1 MTYLLLAIA
10 SLSLL
15 GASNNIK
22 PTVLQA
28 EGEPTSSEVATSSAE
43 TSSSGD
49 STDTSSSGDS
59 TDTDITD
66 EQESELDKLVDAITN
81 SNWWKGIMTAL
92 IAWLTANAGA
102 LIGLAIGLV
111 KSKTK
116 QALQNATYQNDVK
129 LIAEKFSANQELLE
143 KKLDEKL
150 DAMTEKCVKVLKES
164 GNEKAAAELLV
175 GYSSS
180 EKVEKALAETA
191 AEQADKGE

>member
-43 TSSSGD
+43 TSSSTD
-49 STDTSSSGDS
+49 SSNS

-81 SNWWKGIMTAL
+81 SNWWKGVFAAV
-92 IAWLTANAGA
+92 IAWLTANGA
-102 LIGLAIGLV
+102 TLLGLAIGLLRQRA
-111 KSKTK
+111 KTALAESKYK
-116 QALQNATYQNDVK
+116 ADVQ
-129 LIAEKFSANQELLE
+129 LIAEKFSVKEDELE
-143 KKLDEKL
+143 KKLDSKL
-150 DAMTEKCVKVLKES
+150 DDVIDTCVKTLKEA
-164 GNEKAAAELLV
+164 GNEKAAAELLAGV
-175 GYSSS
+175 SSS
-180 EKVEKALAETA
+180 NKVDAILKEE
-191 AEQADKGE
+191 ESSQEDK

>member
-1 MTYLLLAIA
+1 MLKLLSVALLAA
-10 SLSLL
+10 SI
-15 GASNNIK
+15 GA
-22 PTVLQA
+22 PLMA
-28 EGEPTSSEVATSSAE
+28 APDSSEA
-43 TSSSGD
+43 SSST
-49 STDTSSSGDS
+49 SLASSSS
-59 TDTDITD
+59 ETTSDITD
-66 EQESELDKLVDAITN
+66 EEEYKLDELIEAIT
-81 SNWWKGIMTAL
+81 SSSWWKGILTAL
-92 IAWLTANAGA
+92 IAWLTANAGT

>member
-1 MTYLLLAIA
+1 MLKLLSVALLAA
-10 SLSLL
+10 SM
-15 GASNNIK
+15 GA
-22 PTVLQA
+22 PLMAA
-28 EGEPTSSEVATSSAE
+28 ESSAPDSSVDSSSDTSVVSSSSEATS
-43 TSSSGD
+43 
-49 STDTSSSGDS
+49 
-59 TDTDITD
+59 DITD
-66 EQESELDKLVDAITN
+66 EDESKLDELIEAIT
-81 SNWWKGIMTAL
+81 SSSWWKGILTAL
-92 IAWLTANAGA
+92 IAWLTANAGT

-143 KKLDEKL
+143 KKLDEKM

-180 EKVEKALAETA
+180 EKVEKALSETA

>member
-1 MTYLLLAIA
+1 MLKLLSVALLAA
-10 SLSLL
+10 SM
-15 GASNNIK
+15 GA
-22 PTVLQA
+22 PLMAA
-28 EGEPTSSEVATSSAE
+28 ESSAPDSSGTSSDTSVV
-43 TSSSGD
+43 SSS
-49 STDTSSSGDS
+49 SETTS
-59 TDTDITD
+59 DITD
-66 EQESELDKLVDAITN
+66 EEESKLDELIEAIT
-81 SNWWKGIMTAL
+81 SSSWWKGIMTAL

-111 KSKTK
+111 KSRTK

>member
-1 MTYLLLAIA
+1 MSIPPRRALLRLWEGNDMLKLLSVALLAA
-10 SLSLL
+10 SM
-15 GASNNIK
+15 GA
-22 PTVLQA
+22 PLMAA
-28 EGEPTSSEVATSSAE
+28 ESSAPDSSD
-43 TSSSGD
+43 TSVVSSSPE
-49 STDTSSSGDS
+49 TTS
-59 TDTDITD
+59 DITD
-66 EQESELDKLVDAITN
+66 EEESKLDELIEAIT
-81 SNWWKGIMTAL
+81 SSSWWKGILTAL

-111 KSKTK
+111 KSRTK